1 LHRRILSPAEER
13 RSGADRRSGLEWRSG
28 MERRAAPRR
37 PVQVAYDTAPVTV
50 EHDPSVTDRLT
61 GLFTRCYF
69 DAAIRRDIARCQ
81 RLGSRLSLV
90 LLEVASLE
98 TLASALQNNLRRVDI
113 AARHGMDLVA
123 VILGDTDVH
132 AACVVAERLCAR
144 LGAGACAGVA
154 EFPLAAPST
163 SEDELIKA
171 AARALRLAKT
181 RGTP

>member
-1 LHRRILSPAEER
+1 VEIAHDTTPA
-13 RSGADRRSGLEWRSG
+13 
-28 MERRAAPRR
+28 
-37 PVQVAYDTAPVTV
+37 TV
-50 EHDPSVTDRLT
+50 EHGPSVTDRRT

-81 RLGSRLSLV
+81 RLGSPLSLV

-123 VILGDTDVH
+123 IILGDTDVH

-144 LGAGACAGVA
+144 VGAGACAGVA

-163 SEDELIKA
+163 SEAELIKA
-171 AARALRLAKT
+171 AARALSLAKG
-181 RGTP
+181 RGEP